1 MKETVN
7 VSIASQAFVLDKD
20 ACETLSCY
28 LDEIRRRLPREDS
41 DTMDDIETRIAEIFR
56 ERISSPMQ
64 VITLDT
70 VRKTMAQLGTP
81 DDFGEITQ
89 ETSRTETAAEEKP
102 DAPHRLYRS
111 RSDRAIAGVCGG
123 LADYLHIDS
132 TALRILTLF
141 LILFAGLSIWIY
153 LLMWL
158 IIPEEPRT
166 FKLRR

>member
-64 VITLDT
+64 VITLGT
-70 VRKTMAQLGTP
+70 VRKTMTQLGTP

-89 ETSRTETAAEEKP
+89 ETSGTETAAEEKA

-158 IIPEEPRT
+158 IIPEEPQT